1 LNVAE
6 SDILPMKPEKVQLW
20 LTELACVKKLA
31 YKTIKTYLSGA
42 ITIASQMGYP
52 NTIKDNEAIAFTIRG
67 IKRTIGENAA
77 DNGKRLRLPITT
89 TIIQQVIRC
98 LPKAMNR
105 NYNQKLI
112 LAAMVTGTYGLMR
125 AAEFVSTNSA
135 QQVVL
140 CVENLKLYNPQRE
153 LLNLATARGT
163 ELQCCQYYTI
173 NLTQSKV
180 DPFKHGT
187 IITISNSIAVSALI
201 DYLLVHPSLKN
212 PHSTLFVNR
221 NGSDLSRRELM
232 GQVRILLRLA
242 GVPNVESYKGHSF
255 RKGGAQ
261 SLKDKGYS
269 DDIIQKMGRWS
280 SDAHLLYAT
289 NNVDFFTSIS
299 NNM

>member
-1 LNVAE
+1 
-6 SDILPMKPEKVQLW
+6 MKPDKVQLW
-20 LTELACVKKLA
+20 LTELACIKKLA

-52 NTIKDNEAIAFTIRG
+52 NTIKENEAIAYTIRG
-67 IKRTIGENAA
+67 IKRMIGENAPNN
-77 DNGKRLRLPITT
+77 DKKLRLPITT
-89 TIIQQVIRC
+89 AIIQQIIGC
-98 LPKAMNR
+98 LPKAVNR

-125 AAEFVSTNSA
+125 AGEFVSTNSA

-140 CVENLKLYNPQRE
+140 CIENLKLYSPQRE
-153 LLNLATARGT
+153 LLNLATARGN

-180 DPFKHGT
+180 DPFKHGAV
-187 IITISNSIAVSALI
+187 ITISNPIAVSALVE
-201 DYLLVHPSLKN
+201 YLLVHPSIRN
-212 PHSTLFVNR
+212 PNSTLFVNQ
-221 NGSDLSRRELM
+221 NGSNLSRRQLM
-232 GQVRILLRLA
+232 EQVRILLRLA
-242 GVPNVESYKGHSF
+242 GVPNVQSYKGHSF

-261 SLKDKGYS
+261 TLKDKGYA